1 MRRCGIKERADC
13 PAGFSG
19 FRKRNFCNEYPKRYL
34 QSGVFMKKILFVCG
48 SMNQTTQM
56 HRISEWLGDYDRYFT
71 PFFSDGLL
79 GVASG
84 MGLLEFTILG
94 RKRSGRA
101 MQYLAEHDLKLDIG
115 GMGRHYDLVV
125 TCTDLIVPKEIMRK
139 KIVLVQEGMTEP
151 ETMLFHL
158 ARNFRWVP
166 RWIAGTATTGLSDAY
181 EKFCVASEGYRDLF
195 IRKGVDPDKIEVTSI
210 PNFDDCAKYLVN
222 DFEHRDFV
230 LVCTSDNRET
240 FIYENR
246 RRNIEKYLAMAAG
259 KQLVFK
265 LHPNENVTRAVREIK
280 TYAPESLVYAEGKT
294 EEMIANSSMLIAQ
307 FSSTIFV
314 GSALNKPVHCGL
326 RPDELRALTPLQNKS
341 AARRIADVCRNVIDG

>member
-1 MRRCGIKERADC
+1 
-13 PAGFSG
+13 
-19 FRKRNFCNEYPKRYL
+19 
-34 QSGVFMKKILFVCG
+34 MKKILFICG

-56 HRISEWLGDYDRYFT
+56 HQISEWLGDYDRYFS

-94 RKRSGRA
+94 KKRSGRA
-101 MQYLAEHDLKLDIG
+101 LQYLLDHQLQLDAG
-115 GMGRHYDLVV
+115 GMSRNYDLVV
-125 TCTDLIVPKEIMRK
+125 TCTDLIVPKEIKRK

-151 ETMLFHL
+151 ETVLYHL

-166 RWIAGTATTGLSDAY
+166 RWVAGTATTGLSDLY
-181 EKFCVASEGYRDLF
+181 EKFCVASEGYRELF
-195 IRKGVDPDKIEVTSI
+195 IRKGVNPDKIVVTSI
-210 PNFDDCAKYLVN
+210 PNFDNCEQYLHN

-246 RRNIEKYLAMAAG
+246 KKNIEKYLELAG
-259 KQLVFK
+259 GRQLIFK
-265 LHPNENVTRAVREIK
+265 LHPNENAGRAVREIN
-280 TYAPESLVYAEGKT
+280 TWAPESLVFPEGKT
-294 EEMIANSSMLIAQ
+294 EEMIANSRMLIAQ

-314 GSALNKPVHCGL
+314 GSALNKTVHCGL
-326 RPDELRALTPLQNKS
+326 HPDELRALTPLQNKS
-341 AARRIADVCRNVIDG
+341 AARRIADVCRSVIDG

>member
-1 MRRCGIKERADC
+1 MK
-13 PAGFSG
+13 
-19 FRKRNFCNEYPKRYL
+19 
-34 QSGVFMKKILFVCG
+34 KKILFICG

-56 HRISEWLGDYDRYFT
+56 HQISGWLGDYDRYFS

-79 GVASG
+79 GLASG

-94 RKRSGRA
+94 KKRSSRA
-101 MQYLAEHDLKLDIG
+101 LQYLLDHDLQLDIG
-115 GMGRHYDLVV
+115 GMARDYDLVV
-125 TCTDLIVPKEIMRK
+125 TCTDLIVPKEIRRR

-151 ETMLFHL
+151 ETVLFHL

-166 RWIAGTATTGLSDAY
+166 RWVAGTATTGLSDAY

-195 IRKGVDPDKIEVTSI
+195 IRKGVNAEKLVVTSI
-210 PNFDDCAKYLVN
+210 PNFDNCERYLRN
-222 DFEHRDFV
+222 SFEHRDFV

-246 RRNIEKYLAMAAG
+246 RRNIEKYLDMSG
-259 KQLVFK
+259 GHQLIFK
-265 LHPNENVTRAVREIK
+265 LHPNENARRAVREIS
-280 TYAPESLVYAEGKT
+280 TLAPGSLVFTEGRT
-294 EEMIANSSMLIAQ
+294 EEMIANSRMLIAQ

-314 GSALNKPVHCGL
+314 GSALNKTVHCSL
-326 RPDELRALTPLQNKS
+326 TPEELRALTPLQNKS